1 MLRTVFGAVGGAV
14 IISAALAV
22 AAPAAEQVPP
32 KHPLA
37 QEHPIVF
44 DARGILP
51 PIAWSVPGVTEPL
64 QSVRDRMMT
73 DRVTTLQLRPGKY
86 MYMTTIF
93 SFEFTVSLDG
103 LVDYSKMVQH
113 CVDGRGTAKVIV
125 KCRRIGNLDST
136 D

>member
-1 MLRTVFGAVGGAV
+1 MRKSVAVVCGAMVM
-14 IISAALAV
+14 AAGLAF
-22 AAPAAEQVPP
+22 AAPAAEPAPP

-37 QEHPIVF
+37 QEHPIVI

-73 DRVTTLQLRPGKY
+73 DKAATLQLRPGRY
-86 MYMTTIF
+86 NFMTTIF

-103 LVDYSKMVQH
+103 MVDYSKMVQH

-125 KCRRIGNLDST
+125 KCRRIGNFDST

>member
-14 IISAALAV
+14 MISAALAF
-22 AAPAAEQVPP
+22 AAPPAEQAPP

-73 DRVTTLQLRPGKY
+73 DKVTTLQLRPGKY

-103 LVDYSKMVQH
+103 IVDYSKMVQH
-113 CVDGRGTAKVIV
+113 CVDGRVTAKVIV